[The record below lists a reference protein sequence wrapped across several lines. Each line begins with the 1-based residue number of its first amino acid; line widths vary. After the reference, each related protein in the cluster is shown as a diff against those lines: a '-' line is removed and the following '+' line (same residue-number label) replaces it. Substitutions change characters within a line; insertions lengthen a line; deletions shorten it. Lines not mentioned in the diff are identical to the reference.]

1 MPSFLPETT
10 RPVRRGL
17 SLALG
22 IAAAF
27 ALVFVTATPLGHAAA
42 PAGWNIVN
50 SAPTDPTDNVLLMGT
65 TCTSSWNCWAVG
77 GSFTDLNN
85 GQPVALFEHWNGTSW
100 SVQNDSGPAGTQ
112 ASLVWGV
119 TCVTASD
126 CWAVGAQQPNGNTN
140 APESL
145 TEHWDGSTWS
155 EFDAPNPDGYLF
167 SVSCV
172 TTSDCWAAG
181 TNVDPTSSDPTN
193 GVIDHWDGS
202 TWSVVQTQPS
212 GQPYDQFNSVTCTNA
227 SNCWA
232 VGFAGPNQA
241 QNGFVPNV
249 APNVSDANAF
259 IEHWDGT
266 GWTMTSA
273 PWAAAPLGTYLDG
286 VTCTSS
292 SNCLAVGTNLDAN
305 GDPSTSLV
313 AQWGG
318 SQWTAVPS
326 ADSATGSD
334 ILSDVTC
341 LDATDCWA
349 VGADGVQSGQS
360 QQSQPSQAASQ
371 VRPRL
376 QWGGVN
382 TGAHESPH
390 GLGGGN
396 QNPTAFI
403 ESWNGSTW
411 SVDPTPNVTA
421 MSYLNGVA
429 CARGSGCFADGFA
442 VTGGGNGNGQI
453 DPLEEQL
460 ILPPS
465 SSQGLTVSGSDGG
478 VFTFGAATFYGSLG
492 GTHLNAPIVGM
503 ADTPDGGGYWLVAR
517 DGGVFTFGDAGFY
530 GALGGTHLN
539 APIVGMAT
547 TPDGG
552 GYWLVGSD
560 GGVFSGGDATFYG
573 SLGGT
578 HLNAPIVG
586 MAATPD
592 GGGYWLVASDGGVFT
607 FGDATFEGAL
617 GGTHL
622 NAAIVGMAPTPDGLG
637 YWLVASDGGVFS
649 GGDAAYAGS
658 LPAQGIL
665 HAAPVMGMAVTPDG
679 NGYWLIGSDGAV
691 YSYGDATFL
700 GSLSGVRLA
709 GPLRS
714 VASQG

>member
-1 MPSFLPETT
+1 MPSLLPEDHPS
-10 RPVRRGL
+10 RPPVA
-17 SLALG
+17 SALALG
-22 IAAAF
+22 IVAAF

-42 PAGWNIVN
+42 PAGWSIVN
-50 SAPTDPTDNVLLMGT
+50 SAPTDPTESLILMGT

-77 GSFTDLNN
+77 GSFTNLNN
-85 GQPVALFEHWNGTSW
+85 GQPDALFEHWDGTSW
-100 SVQNDSGPAGTQ
+100 SVQNESGPAGTQ

-119 TCVTASD
+119 SCVTASD
-126 CWAVGAQQPNGNTN
+126 CWAVGAQQPDGNTGG
-140 APESL
+140 PESL

-155 EFDAPNPDGYLF
+155 DFGAPNPEGYLF

-172 TTSDCWAAG
+172 TTVRLLGRRHEHGRQRQSDQRG
-181 TNVDPTSSDPTN
+181 HRPLGRLDLVRGPDP
-193 GVIDHWDGS
+193 
-202 TWSVVQTQPS
+202 
-212 GQPYDQFNSVTCTNA
+212 
-227 SNCWA
+227 A
-232 VGFAGPNQA
+232 VGTDLRRVQLGHLHQRLELLGRRVRRA
-241 QNGFVPNV
+241 QPGSRTASCPMW
-249 APNVSDANAF
+249 PRTCLTPTPSSST
-259 IEHWDGT
+259 GT
-266 GWTMTSA
+266 GRRWTMTAA
-273 PWAAAPLGTYLDG
+273 PWAADPLGTYLGG

-292 SNCLAVGTNLDAN
+292 TNCLAVGTNLDAN

-313 AQWGG
+313 DQLGRRPVDHRAERRQRHRIRHPVRRDVPRRLGLLGG
-318 SQWTAVPS
+318 RGGRGAERTEPAVP
-326 ADSATGSD
+326 AEP
-334 ILSDVTC
+334 
-341 LDATDCWA
+341 
-349 VGADGVQSGQS
+349 GAGPGERPGWSGAMH
-360 QQSQPSQAASQ
+360 P
-371 VRPRL
+371 
-376 QWGGVN
+376 
-382 TGAHESPH
+382 GAHESPH

-396 QNPTAFI
+396 QNPTALI

-429 CARGSGCFADGFA
+429 CVRGTGCFADGFA
-442 VTGGGNGNGQI
+442 VSGGGNGNGQI

-460 ILPPS
+460 VLPAS

-478 VFTFGAATFYGSLG
+478 VFTFGDAPFHGSLG

-607 FGDATFEGAL
+607 FGDATLRGRPRRHPPQRPHRGHGPHARRPRL
-617 GGTHL
+617 LAGGL
-622 NAAIVGMAPTPDGLG
+622 RRRRVRRRRCRLR
-637 YWLVASDGGVFS
+637 
-649 GGDAAYAGS
+649 
-658 LPAQGIL
+658 
-665 HAAPVMGMAVTPDG
+665 
-679 NGYWLIGSDGAV
+679 
-691 YSYGDATFL
+691 
-700 GSLSGVRLA
+700 RLA
-709 GPLRS
+709 PGPGHPARRAGDGHGRHPRRERVLADRLGRCRLLLRRRRVPS
-714 VASQG
+714 GR